1 MWNILFDVVVLLSA
15 SLLLGALAEWLR
27 QSAILGYLVAGM
39 LLGPNTI
46 GLISSPEAVET
57 LAELGVT
64 LLLFTIGL
72 EFSWKRLR
80 RTGRFGLFGGSAQVV
95 ITLLLAGSGALLLG
109 LGARPAFAIGAMIA
123 LSSTACV
130 LRMLVARSSLDS
142 IRGRTSLG
150 VLLVQ
155 DMAVIPLIL
164 LVTIMNDGGSAGQ
177 ISLAVGR
184 SLGAAMLLFGV
195 FFILLNYI
203 VPPLLNVG
211 SLRGY
216 RDLPILLAIVLGF
229 GSAVAAHDLGLS
241 PALGAFVAGMLMAE
255 SPYATQIRADISA
268 LRTLLITLF
277 FSAIGMLGNP
287 AWIAANWGAVVLLV
301 LAIVIGKAIIVWSI
315 MRLLG
320 QTHRHALA
328 AGLCLAQV
336 GEFSFVIAEIARQR
350 TTLDL
355 TTGVEV
361 TTGFLE
367 HDLFMLVISSTIVT
381 LFLTP
386 FLVTNASRIS
396 NFSIGSF
403 ERLGIVRHAAAPRE
417 EAAEPHDNHIVII
430 GFGPSGSTV
439 GESLSH
445 IAERVIVVD
454 LNHNLVRAAQRFG
467 FDARIGDARAGEV
480 LEHLNLTS
488 AAAVII
494 TIPDPE
500 TSRTIIQHIHDLAPH
515 TPIIARLRYHLHRNE
530 LENAGAQVVIDEE
543 TSIGHRLA
551 EALEELE
558 NTE

>member
-350 TTLDL
+350 TID
-355 TTGVEV
+355 GV

>member
-1 MWNILFDVVVLLSA
+1 MWNILFDIVVLLSA
-15 SLLLGALAEWLR
+15 SLLLGALAERMR

-46 GLISSPEAVET
+46 GLISSPQAVET

-109 LGARPAFAIGAMIA
+109 LEARPAFAIGAMIA

-130 LRMLVARSSLDS
+130 LRMLVARASLES

-155 DMAVIPLIL
+155 DMAVIPLVL
-164 LVTIMNDGGSAGQ
+164 LVTVMNDGGSAAQ
-177 ISLAVGR
+177 ISLAVFR
-184 SLGAAMLLFGV
+184 ALGAAMLLFGV

-229 GSAVAAHDLGLS
+229 GSAIAAHELGLS

-255 SPYATQIRADISA
+255 SPYATQIRADIAA

-277 FSAIGMLGNP
+277 FSAIGMLGDP
-287 AWIAANWGAVVLLV
+287 AWITANWGPVVLLV
-301 LAIVIGKAIIVWSI
+301 LAIVIGKAVIVWGI

-336 GEFSFVIAEIARQR
+336 GEFSFVIAEIARQH
-350 TTLDL
+350 TID
-355 TTGVEV
+355 GV

-386 FLVTNASRIS
+386 LLVTNAARIS
-396 NFSIGSF
+396 NRIIMGL
-403 ERLGIVRHAAAPRE
+403 ERLGIVRHVVEPSE
-417 EAAEPHDNHIVII
+417 ETAEPRRDHLVII
-430 GFGPSGSTV
+430 GFGPCGSTV
-439 GESLSH
+439 GESLIH
-445 IAERVIVVD
+445 IAERVVVVD
-454 LNHNLVRAAQRFG
+454 LNHKLVAAAHRLG

-480 LEHLNLTS
+480 LEHLNLPGAT
-488 AAAVII
+488 AVIV

-500 TSRTIIQHIHDLAPH
+500 ASRTIIHNVRSLAPH
-515 TPIIARLRYHLHRNE
+515 TPIIARLRYSMHRNE
-530 LENAGAQVVIDEE
+530 LESAGAQIVVDEE
-543 TSIGHRLA
+543 TNSGHRLA
-551 EALEELE
+551 EALYELE
-558 NTE
+558 NTK